1 MAEAPK
7 QVLLTGG
14 SGMVGTAI
22 TDHLGDSE
30 YEFTVLDPEP
40 HPDCETIEASVEDAA
55 SVRAACEGMDAV
67 VHLAVYPQGLHDEEW
82 GSIVDVNIQGT
93 YNVLEAANDAGVPT
107 VAFASTN
114 HVVGMY
120 EEEYEPDIYDSDIV
134 IDHTDP
140 VRPDSFYAVSKLL
153 GEHMGRFYVERRD
166 IERFYA
172 LRICSLYPTEYDR
185 PYGAGE
191 LHVDRGNFERGSA
204 EYRRETER
212 MKAMYL
218 SRRDCAQLFELM
230 LERDASSEFDIF
242 YGVSGNETRFHDISH
257 AKEVLGYEPR
267 DDSGDWGDPPS
278 NG

>member
-1 MAEAPK
+1 MAESPK

-22 TDHLGDSE
+22 TDHLGAPD

-40 HPDCETIEASVEDAA
+40 HPDCRTIEAGVDDAA
-55 SVRAACEGMDAV
+55 AVRSACEGMDAV

-82 GSIVDVNIQGT
+82 GRIVDVNITGT
-93 YNVLEAANDAGVPT
+93 YNVMNAADDAGVPT

-120 EEEYEPDIYDSDIV
+120 ETEFAPDIYDSDFIV
-134 IDHTDP
+134 DHTDP

-153 GEHMGRFYVERRD
+153 AEHMGRFYVECRD
-166 IERFYA
+166 IERFYT
-172 LRICSLYPTEYDR
+172 LRICSLYPEEYDR
-185 PYGAGE
+185 PYGAAE
-191 LHVDRGNFERGSA
+191 LHVAEGNFERDSEA
-204 EYRRETER
+204 YRREAER
-212 MKAMYL
+212 MKAMWL

-230 LERDASSEFDIF
+230 LENDATDAFDIF

-257 AKEVLGYEPR
+257 AQEVLGYEPR
-267 DDSGDWGDPPS
+267 DDSGEWGAPPE
-278 NG
+278 